1 MVKIYLSNDPIEGG
15 TNILE
20 LTSVDNSIYSH
31 HVLLFNDD
39 VNSFDHVEDC
49 LMKICFK
56 TKHEAKKIALE
67 AHEKG
72 KAVCYKGS
80 MEECETVGEKL
91 SSEKLTVEV
100 Q

>member
-1 MVKIYLSNDPIEGG
+1 MRIYLSNDISESG
-15 TNILE
+15 TNTLE
-20 LTSVDNSIYSH
+20 KTSVDNSIYSH
-31 HVLLFNDD
+31 HVILFNDE

-49 LMKICFK
+49 LMRICFK
-56 TKHEAKKIALE
+56 TKHESKKIALE

-80 MEECETVGEKL
+80 LEECETVGEKL
-91 SSEKLTVEV
+91 SSQKLTVEV